1 MIKLVQYY
9 FDGYNT
15 DTTFSRWKLRSG
27 DRDGSGYLEANW
39 SLCPPPL
46 RYLIGYVCLSTQYNQ
61 RLCWSMMIYDL
72 CHFFFCKGTGCS
84 FSLGSLLFHEKNR
97 WSQTKI
103 RIRRSKTIPER
114 RNTPRGNVTVHPG
127 ISKIEAF
134 TTNSNTQNESTG
146 ICVAFPDNLDSTWL
160 HNVLPSSR
168 GHQWTSLIII
178 DRKHA

>member
-72 CHFFFCKGTGCS
+72 CHFFFAKGRDVLSRWAPSCS
-84 FSLGSLLFHEKNR
+84 TKKIAGLRPRFASVGPKPFLSGGTRHVATWQFTLGYPKSKPLQQIAIPKMNQLAFVWPSL
-97 WSQTKI
+97 
-103 RIRRSKTIPER
+103 
-114 RNTPRGNVTVHPG
+114 
-127 ISKIEAF
+127 
-134 TTNSNTQNESTG
+134 TT
-146 ICVAFPDNLDSTWL
+146 
-160 HNVLPSSR
+160 
-168 GHQWTSLIII
+168 
-178 DRKHA
+178 